1 MKLPCRTVFPE
12 IIRTRSGCPAR
23 LRRVRFLAQPRHQK
37 KHVPLDMGR
46 NGSPSLLIAVDGFD
60 GRSEQ
65 LGRLFLGFS
74 QLFSKYFKLFLIQI
88 EFLSFLNG
96 FSTIRFSDFQND
108 EFAKIWIHRMFRA
121 NYMLRCGIY
130 VK

>member
-1 MKLPCRTVFPE
+1 
-12 IIRTRSGCPAR
+12 
-23 LRRVRFLAQPRHQK
+23 
-37 KHVPLDMGR
+37 MGR

-65 LGRLFLGFS
+65 LGRLFLGFP
-74 QLFSKYFKLFLIQI
+74 QFFSKYFKLFLIQI

-96 FSTIRFSDFQND
+96 FSTKRFSDFQND
-108 EFAKIWIHRMFRA
+108 EFVKVRIHRVFRRIH
-121 NYMLRCGIY
+121 MLLCGIF